1 MAHTELAGEGGDIRL
16 NLPRMQRVGH
26 ELYQGTVFAAGVE
39 LVHAEP
45 VRGVLL
51 TLLAFALVVG
61 PVRVH
66 AFDCGP
72 DAIRDRLALR
82 NGLVVAP
89 GCEGV
94 DQNVVDTLELFC
106 RGIWAQLLDGG
117 VDRGQVPDIEHAGVL
132 LKVA

>member
-1 MAHTELAGEGGDIRL
+1 M
-16 NLPRMQRVGH
+16 
-26 ELYQGTVFAAGVE
+26 E

-51 TLLAFALVVG
+51 TLFAFALVVG
-61 PVRVH
+61 PVGVH
-66 AFDCGP
+66 AFDCGA
-72 DAIRDRLALR
+72 DTVCDCLALR
-82 NGLVVAP
+82 HGLIVAP

-106 RGIWAQLLDGG
+106 GGIRAQLLDGG
-117 VDRGQVPDIEHAGVL
+117 VDRGQVPNIKHAGVL